1 MVRCG
6 GEGASQGG
14 GVMRIAPLAAKAG
27 VAGRVRQLLSSPRRR
42 GPSPGITFETLTHI
56 GVWVPAFA
64 GMTVGGLQR
73 LLRRAIVNT
82 MFACATLVFTSQAHA
97 QQNLSLLVWINGDK
111 AYNGLQKVGD
121 AFEKATGVKVIV
133 QHPESATDKFQQA
146 AGAGKG
152 PDIFC
157 WAHDRSGEW
166 AKGGLIVPIRPS
178 QRVLDEIEPAAW
190 DAFRYQ
196 GKLWGYPVALEA
208 IGLIYNKALVP
219 TPPESFDDVVKI
231 HEQLKPKGKS
241 AILWD
246 FNKTFFT
253 WPIIAGPG
261 GYVFGKNAKGDFDP
275 KDIGVNTPG
284 AIRGGETL
292 KMLIDKGVMPKG
304 ARYAEMEA
312 GFNQGNVAMM
322 ITGPWAWDNIK
333 RSKIDF
339 GLAPIPSIDGKPAKP
354 FVGVLG
360 CMIGAPSKVKDIA
373 REFLE
378 NHMLKP
384 EHLKTLNDDVPIG
397 APANKAFY
405 AQLASDPL
413 IVATMDNA
421 KRGAP
426 IPNIPETGRFWSAMD
441 AAIEAITNGLQSPKD
456 ALNAA
461 AARMKAQ

>member
-1 MVRCG
+1 MAKRSRSEQRKRCARRR
-6 GEGASQGG
+6 EVV
-14 GVMRIAPLAAKAG
+14 VMRLTKRRFAAITSTLA
-27 VAGRVRQLLSSPRRR
+27 LS
-42 GPSPGITFETLTHI
+42 
-56 GVWVPAFA
+56 
-64 GMTVGGLQR
+64 
-73 LLRRAIVNT
+73 
-82 MFACATLVFTSQAHA
+82 CATHA
-97 QQNLSLLVWINGDK
+97 QNNLSLLVWIGGDK
-111 AYNGLQKVGD
+111 GYNGLQKVGD
-121 AFEKATGVKVIV
+121 NFEKLTGVKVIV

-146 AGAGKG
+146 ASAGKG

-157 WAHDRSGEW
+157 WPHDRSGEW
-166 AKGGLIVPIRPS
+166 AKAGLIIPIRPS
-178 QRVLDEIEPAAW
+178 KRVRDEIEDSAW

-196 GKLWGYPVALEA
+196 GKLWGYPIALEA
-208 IGLIYNKALVP
+208 IGLVYNKALVA
-219 TPPESFDDVVKI
+219 TPPESFDDVVKLD
-231 HEQLKPKGKS
+231 QALKAKSNGAQS

-246 FNKTFFT
+246 YNKTFFT
-253 WPIIAGPG
+253 WPLFAGPG
-261 GYVFGKNAKGDFDP
+261 GYVFGKNAKGDFDS
-275 KDIGVNTPG
+275 KDVGVNTPG
-284 AIRGGETL
+284 SVRGGETL

-312 GFNQGNVAMM
+312 GFNQGKVATM

-333 RSKIDF
+333 KSKIDF
-339 GLAPIPSIDGKPAKP
+339 GVAPIPSIDGKPAKP

-384 EHLKTLNDDVPIG
+384 EQLKLINDDVAIG

-456 ALNAA
+456 ALNGA